1 MSQVAMFPSRWPPT
15 MPDAIQ
21 LYSMN
26 TPNGQKVGICLEEM
40 GLSYDAHLIHIGKND
55 QHDPEYLE
63 LSPNG
68 KIPTILDPHG
78 PEGQP
83 IVLMESIVILEYLA
97 DKSGMLFPR
106 TYRDRMEARQWLVF
120 QAAHIGPMFGQFGHF
135 YFTMKNKLGEPYP
148 QERYAKEVK
157 RLLGVLDA
165 RLKDRAYIM
174 DDFSIV
180 DIATAPWVECLD
192 KFYHASEYLD
202 MPEYQHV
209 QDWRKR
215 VTSRP
220 AYVIGKDVCKP
231 S

>member
-1 MSQVAMFPSRWPPT
+1 MSKIVQFPTRWPPT

-26 TPNGQKVGICLEEM
+26 TPNGQKIGVCLEEM

-55 QHDPEYLE
+55 QHDPEYLK

-68 KIPTILDPHG
+68 KIPTILDPQG

-97 DKSGMLFPR
+97 DKTGMLFPK
-106 TYRDRMEARQWLVF
+106 TYRDRMDAKQWLAF

-135 YFTMKNKLGEPYP
+135 FLFAKDKTTDTYA
-148 QERYAKEVK
+148 QERYTKEAK
-157 RLLGVLDA
+157 RLLGVLNT
-165 RLKDRAYIM
+165 RLKERAYIM

-180 DIATAPWVECLD
+180 DIAMVPWVECLD
-192 KFYHASEYLD
+192 LFYHASAHLD
-202 MPEYQHV
+202 MPEYEHV
-209 QDWRKR
+209 QAWRKR
-215 VTSRP
+215 VTTRP
-220 AYVIGKDVCKP
+220 AYIVGKDVCKP
-231 S
+231 G